1 MAVNDPT
8 TNFNLPLPDV
18 GGDVGAW
25 GGILRSIFGED
36 GAGGG
41 TPGIDEILGDVKTTA
56 DAALPTA
63 GGTLTGNL
71 EVAPSSGDS
80 LLTLNRPAT
89 TENADV
95 AYDNQGSVRVRAGIT
110 NTAAADYRVRMF
122 DDMGGGTNVLTIDRS
137 TLEVSVSNDLTVGGA
152 LNVGSFA
159 GDGSGLTNL
168 NASNIST
175 GTLNTN
181 RLPSQVDVTNF
192 RAADGAAGNVSYG
205 FSGAGGD
212 DDGLFRLGNN
222 ELGLSTFSFT
232 RLRIT
237 NSLIQALN
245 GAVFDGNGSGLTN
258 LQAGAVNGTLST
270 SNIPSLDASK
280 ITTGS
285 FDDARL
291 NGSYTNINSL
301 TTSGLATL
309 EDVQIGSLG
318 TAISRVKVFE
328 FTFSG
333 QASLAS
339 GAVTSQT
346 FNASNVTSSSKL
358 LATLNNATSDQFVVT
373 RARVPSAGQIEVFI
387 HNSGSTSIDPDGTTV
402 VVLEITTV

>member
-1 MAVNDPT
+1 MNDPT
-8 TNFNLPLPDV
+8 TRYGLVLPDV

-25 GGILRSIFGED
+25 GGMLRTIFGED
-36 GAGGG
+36 TGPPLGLDAIIGG
-41 TPGIDEILGDVKTTA
+41 IEDVA
-56 DAALPTA
+56 NAALPTA
-63 GGTLTGNL
+63 GGTMTGDL
-71 EVAPSSGDS
+71 EIAPSSGES

-212 DDGLFRLGNN
+212 DDGMFRLGNN
-222 ELGLSTFSFT
+222 ELGFSTFSFT

-285 FDDARL
+285 FNDARL
-291 NGSYTNINSL
+291 SGSYTNINNL
-301 TTSGLATL
+301 TISGLATL
-309 EDVQIGSLG
+309 EDAQIGSVG
-318 TAISRVKVFE
+318 TAISRVQVFQ

-346 FNASNVTSSSKL
+346 FAASSVNSSSKL
-358 LATLNNATSDQFVVT
+358 VATLNSATSDQFIVT
-373 RARVPSAGQIEVFI
+373 RALPGAADITVFI
-387 HNSGSTSIDPDGTTV
+387 HNAGSTAIDPDGTTV
-402 VVLEITTV
+402 TVLEFVTV